1 MLNLSLEDYLKYKD
15 LIVQGF
21 MKAARILFENHIYT
35 ARDLPYNTQLI
46 PMSAILA
53 VLGDEI
59 DNIAN
64 KKKLMQWFW
73 CGVFGELYGSANETR
88 YALDLP
94 QVVDWLKNNGP
105 DPKTIYDAHFS
116 PSRLHTL
123 RTRNSAAYKGIY
135 ALFMADGARDWLS
148 AENIDFSNY
157 FSEAIDIHH
166 IFPIAWCKKNNISKN
181 DYNSI
186 INKTP
191 LSSRTNRIV
200 GGDAPSRYLQRIQKR
215 AGVDVEE
222 FEEILKSHLLSPQY
236 LYADDFEGFFNH
248 RKELILQ
255 KIEEAMNKKIPR
267 GEVQMEEGFYDY
279 EEEEELD

>member
-1 MLNLSLEDYLKYKD
+1 
-15 LIVQGF
+15 
-21 MKAARILFENHIYT
+21 
-35 ARDLPYNTQLI
+35 
-46 PMSAILA
+46 
-53 VLGDEI
+53 
-59 DNIAN
+59 
-64 KKKLMQWFW
+64 
-73 CGVFGELYGSANETR
+73 
-88 YALDLP
+88 
-94 QVVDWLKNNGP
+94 
-105 DPKTIYDAHFS
+105 
-116 PSRLHTL
+116 
-123 RTRNSAAYKGIY
+123 
-135 ALFMADGARDWLS
+135 MADGARDWLS